1 MTLAPF
7 GLPATLDEIVTRN
20 RERWQI
26 GLATA
31 TETAALAG
39 AVCAA
44 PGEERDILADW
55 RLIAIRDRHMGE
67 VMIVLLADAMRAGTN
82 WSTSLVKTVD
92 FDRRLART
100 RNSVY
105 ALADHGEGEPPLLH
119 LLHLCATL
127 HAWGVGTSLGAPAIF
142 Y

>member
-1 MTLAPF
+1 MTSAPF

-20 RERWQI
+20 RDRWQI

-31 TETAALAG
+31 AEIAALAG
-39 AVCAA
+39 AVRAA
-44 PGEERDILADW
+44 PGEERDLLANW
-55 RLIAIRDRHMGE
+55 RLVAIRNRCMGKA
-67 VMIVLLADAMRAGTN
+67 MIILLADAARIGMN
-82 WSTSLVKTVD
+82 WSTSLVKAVD

-105 ALADHGEGEPPLLH
+105 ALGGRGKGEPPLLH

-127 HAWGVGTSLGAPAIF
+127 HAWGVGGALGAPVVF

>member
-1 MTLAPF
+1 MTQAPF

-20 RERWQI
+20 RDRWQI

-31 TETAALAG
+31 AEIAALTG
-39 AVCAA
+39 SICAT

-55 RLIAIRDRHMGE
+55 RIVAIRDRQMGDA
-67 VMIVLLADAMRAGTN
+67 MFILLADAVRAGTN

-92 FDRRLART
+92 FERCLART

-105 ALADHGEGEPPLLH
+105 ALAKRGEGEPPLLH
-119 LLHLCATL
+119 RLHLCATL
-127 HAWGVGTSLGAPAIF
+127 HAWGVGVAWGAPEVF

>member
-1 MTLAPF
+1 MTSAPF

-20 RERWQI
+20 RDRWQI

-31 TETAALAG
+31 TEVAALAG
-39 AVCAA
+39 AVRAA
-44 PGEERDILADW
+44 PGEERDLLADW
-55 RLIAIRDRHMGE
+55 RLIAIRDRHVGNAML
-67 VMIVLLADAMRAGTN
+67 ILLADAARAGTN
-82 WSTSLVKTVD
+82 WSTSLVKAVD
-92 FDRRLART
+92 FERGVART

-105 ALADHGEGEPPLLH
+105 ALADRGEGEPPLLH

-127 HAWGVGTSLGAPAIF
+127 HAWGVGGALGAAQVF